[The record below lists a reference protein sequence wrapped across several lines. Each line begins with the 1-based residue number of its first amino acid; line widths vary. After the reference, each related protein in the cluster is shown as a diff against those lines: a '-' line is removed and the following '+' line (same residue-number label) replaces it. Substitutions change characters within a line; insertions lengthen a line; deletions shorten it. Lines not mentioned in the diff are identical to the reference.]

1 MTSNLSNRVNGIMDR
16 KQRYWSFFIL
26 IALFAVVQ
34 LRATSGTS
42 SGIISYGMDDKAV
55 AVTGST
61 GTTAAVYLK
70 DILSVEYVEG
80 LEIGEALEAVQER
93 GISCGKFQN
102 AVYGVYSLYA
112 YDKNTTYV
120 VVKHADGVLV
130 FNDKDSN
137 ATAKIYEELKA
148 VAGE

>member
-1 MTSNLSNRVNGIMDR
+1 M
-16 KQRYWSFFIL
+16 
-26 IALFAVVQ
+26 IALIVVVQ
-34 LRATSGTS
+34 VRAAAGVSSGT
-42 SGIISYGMDDKAV
+42 ISYGIDDKAV

-93 GISCGKFQN
+93 DISCGQFQN
-102 AVYGVYSLYA
+102 DVYGVYSLYA
-112 YDKNTTYV
+112 YDQNPTYV

-130 FNDKDSN
+130 FNDKDSE
-137 ATAKIYEELKA
+137 ATTKIYEELKA
-148 VAGE
+148 AAGE